1 MTVDAAP
8 EWRLCCAGSVYRSV
22 LSQAGIPIKDAAMS
36 KIVAGLAI
44 WLGGVAEF
52 PVGCRFRHRDQRAER
67 ASHA

>member
-1 MTVDAAP
+1 MRETNQP
-8 EWRLCCAGSVYRSV
+8 EL
-22 LSQAGIPIKDAAMS
+22 AGIPTKDAAMS